1 MNFPIL
7 VQLISLLIFS
17 HTFLASSLYLVQRFS
32 ILYFTFDNGLVIR
45 TETLRLFILCQFLL
59 ILNFKLARCFS
70 ELFLYYGTQDKKCA
84 IKSDFK
90 HHKQSSKNPFEI
102 EFVTLHRNLMLK
114 VKARARHAC
123 TTRLA
128 CRRSRICAY

>member
-1 MNFPIL
+1 MASKAAKALIFVFALGLIWISHFCYTFLQIL

-32 ILYFTFDNGLVIR
+32 ILYFTFDNGLEIR

-84 IKSDFK
+84 IKSNFK

-102 EFVTLHRNLMLK
+102 EFGT
-114 VKARARHAC
+114 C
-123 TTRLA
+123 F
-128 CRRSRICAY
+128 